1 MKLAAPVLAMLLAF
15 AAGRAG
21 AMTTCGSLVTNV
33 ATCTMWS
40 GPPDFTP
47 YEVSYNATAAVRIK
61 CPASLRVAKFADL
74 PYNNGGGTIV
84 ASTGTTVKFTICVI
98 NELTFSVWGVT
109 VNDKLPDNIMFVD
122 GDSTWNTAGEYGN
135 YYTTVVPGPAP
146 APDIRNSNNNTWPG
160 TAGYPA
166 YGQTGAMYIRWTF
179 PSVGWCGPSGAGMV
193 SACMTFRVK
202 IL

>member
-1 MKLAAPVLAMLLAF
+1 MF

-33 ATCTMWS
+33 ATATMWS
-40 GPPDFTP
+40 GLPDFVP

-61 CPASLRVAKFADL
+61 CPAALRLAKFADL
-74 PYNNGGGTIV
+74 PYANGGDTIV

-109 VNDKLPDNIMFVD
+109 MTDKLPDNVMFVD
-122 GDSTWNTAGEYGN
+122 GDDSWNDALPAGYDNGYGN
-135 YYTTVVPGPAP
+135 FYGPGAGTPPGVTQAGGG
-146 APDIRNSNNNTWPG
+146 IRWSNNNTWPG
-160 TAGYPA
+160 TATFPPN
-166 YGQTGAMYIRWTF
+166 GQTGAMYIRWTF
-179 PSVGWCGPSGAGMV
+179 PYVGWTGGAGAMK
-193 SACMTFRVK
+193 SACVTFRVK